1 MGRPK
6 KEEAKGKPEE
16 KPVEAMNVKVEDMD
30 CPIGE
35 MARTEWEKLLV
46 AVIQNTPPVDLKHLK
61 ECPKCGEKCTGPYK
75 DKHGLYRCNCSH
87 PKCGFWDS
95 VISETPEEAA
105 RLWQLAG
112 GPNPSLG

>member
-6 KEEAKGKPEE
+6 KEEAKVKPEDADA
-16 KPVEAMNVKVEDMD
+16 VETVADGGVPYDDMVNM
-30 CPIGE
+30 P
-35 MARTEWEKLLV
+35 
-46 AVIQNTPPVDLKHLK
+46 NTPPVDLKHLK

-95 VISETPEEAA
+95 VVSEAPEEAA

-112 GPNPSLG
+112 GPNPSME

>member
-6 KEEAKGKPEE
+6 KEEAKGKPEDADV
-16 KPVEAMNVKVEDMD
+16 VE
-30 CPIGE
+30 
-35 MARTEWEKLLV
+35 TV
-46 AVIQNTPPVDLKHLK
+46 ADGGVPNDDVVNIPNTPPVDLKHLK

-95 VISETPEEAA
+95 VVSEAPEEAA